1 MLRLFVFLMPAR
13 VHAPTPR
20 NLRLLAAALKRGEL
34 VAIPTETVYG
44 LAAHALDPRACR
56 RIFTAKR
63 RPDHD
68 PLIVHVTDL
77 RAAEE
82 LAEFND
88 AARVIARHFWP
99 GPLTL
104 VLPKKKI
111 VPGIVTSGQDTV
123 ALRSPAHP
131 LARKLLK
138 LSGLPL
144 AAPSA
149 NLFGYV
155 SPTTAEHVR
164 LGLGARIKHILDG
177 GACRVGV
184 ESTIVAVSPTGA
196 LRVLRPG
203 AISALEMLT
212 VLRRAGL
219 KARVASGK
227 TPAAV
232 LAPGLLDQHYSPHT
246 PLTLSPRISAAQR
259 RAVGQETA
267 LVFQRKPRTGG
278 ENIFWFSKTGQPTEA
293 AHNLFAVLREA
304 DGRNFK
310 RMMIETSPR
319 KGGALA
325 AAINDRLTRAA
336 GKRRSAP

>member
-1 MLRLFVFLMPAR
+1 MPAR
-13 VHAPTPR
+13 VYAPTPR
-20 NLRLLAAALKRGEL
+20 NLRLLAGALKRGEL

-44 LAAHALDPRACR
+44 LAAHALDVQACR

-68 PLIVHVTDL
+68 PLIVHVPDL

-82 LAEFND
+82 LAEFNN
-88 AARVIARHFWP
+88 AARVIVSHFWP

-104 VLPKKKI
+104 VLPKREI
-111 VPGIVTSGQDTV
+111 VPGIVTSGQSTV

-131 LARKLLK
+131 LARRLLK
-138 LSGLPL
+138 LSGVPL

-164 LGLGARIKHILDG
+164 LGLGQRIKHILDG

-184 ESTIVAVSPTGA
+184 ESTIVSVSASGQ

-203 AISALEMLT
+203 AISADELLAA
-212 VLRRAGL
+212 LNKAGL
-219 KARVASGK
+219 KGRVTSGK
-227 TPAAV
+227 SPSAV

-246 PLTLSPRISAAQR
+246 PLTITPRITAAQQK
-259 RAVGQETA
+259 ATGPDTA
-267 LVFQRKPRTGG
+267 LIFQQKPKAAGT
-278 ENIFWFSKTGQPTEA
+278 NVSWFSVEGALTEV
-293 AHNLFAVLREA
+293 AHNLYAVVRQADAGKFARMIVEA
-304 DGRNFK
+304 APK
-310 RMMIETSPR
+310 S
-319 KGGALA
+319 GGALA

-336 GKRRSAP
+336 GKRR

>member
-1 MLRLFVFLMPAR
+1 MLRLFVFPMPAR
-13 VHAPTPR
+13 VYSPTPR
-20 NLRLLAAALKRGEL
+20 NLRLLAAALQRGDL

-82 LAEFND
+82 LAEFNE
-88 AARVIARHFWP
+88 AARTIARHFWP

-111 VPGIVTSGQDTV
+111 VPAIVTSGQDTV

-131 LARKLLK
+131 LARQLLK

-164 LGLGARIKHILDG
+164 LGLGTRIKHILDG
-177 GACRVGV
+177 GSCRVGV
-184 ESTIVAVSPTGA
+184 ESTIVAVNPSGE
-196 LRVLRPG
+196 LHILRPG
-203 AISALEMLT
+203 AISAGDLHA

-219 KARVASGK
+219 KGHVMKTKARSSI
-227 TPAAV
+227 

-246 PLTLSPRISAAQR
+246 PLTITPCISAALQ
-259 RAVGQETA
+259 QEAGPDTA
-267 LVFQRKPRTGG
+267 LIFQRKPRIEGA
-278 ENIFWFSKTGQPTEA
+278 NIFWLSNTGEVAEA

-304 DGRNFK
+304 DRRKFH
-310 RMMIETSPR
+310 RMVIESAPNN
-319 KGGALA
+319 GGALA
-325 AAINDRLTRAA
+325 IAINDRLTRAA
-336 GKRRSAP
+336 GNRRIVR

>member
-1 MLRLFVFLMPAR
+1 MLRLFVFLMSAR
-13 VHAPTPR
+13 VYAPTPR

-44 LAAHALDPRACR
+44 LAAHALDTRACR
-56 RIFTAKR
+56 RIFTAKC

-82 LAEFND
+82 LAEFSD

-123 ALRSPAHP
+123 ALRSPAHL
-131 LARKLLK
+131 LARRLLK

-164 LGLGARIKHILDG
+164 LGLGGRIKHILDG

-184 ESTIVAVSPTGA
+184 ESTIVAVSPTGE

-203 AISALEMLT
+203 AISGAEMLA
-212 VLRRAGL
+212 VLRRVGV
-219 KARVASGK
+219 KARVVSGK
-227 TPAAV
+227 PSSPV

-246 PLTLSPRISAAQR
+246 PLTITPRITAAQR
-259 RAVGQETA
+259 KAADPDTA
-267 LVFQRKPRTGG
+267 LIFQRKPRTAGA
-278 ENIFWFSKTGQPTEA
+278 NIFWFSAVGDLSDA
-293 AHNLFAVLREA
+293 AHNLYAVLREA
-304 DGRNFK
+304 DAGKFA
-310 RMMIETSPR
+310 RMIVEAAP
-319 KGGALA
+319 KAGGALA
-325 AAINDRLTRAA
+325 VAINDRLTRAA
-336 GKRRSAP
+336 EKRRST

>member
-1 MLRLFVFLMPAR
+1 MPSR
-13 VHAPTPR
+13 VYAPTPR
-20 NLRLLAAALKRGEL
+20 NLRLLATALQRGEL

-44 LAAHALDPRACR
+44 LAAHALDTRACR
-56 RIFTAKR
+56 KIFTAKR

-68 PLIVHVTDL
+68 PLIVHVSDL
-77 RAAEE
+77 RAAEK

-104 VLPKKKI
+104 VLPKRKI

-131 LARKLLK
+131 LARRLLK

-164 LGLGARIKHILDG
+164 LGLGTRIKHILDG

-184 ESTIVAVSPTGA
+184 ESTIVAVSPTGV

-203 AISALEMLT
+203 AISGPDILA
-212 VLRRAGL
+212 VLRQAGL
-219 KARVASGK
+219 KARVVSGN
-227 TPAAV
+227 TPVAV
-232 LAPGLLDQHYSPHT
+232 LSPGLLDQHYSPHT
-246 PLTLSPRISAAQR
+246 PLTLTARITAAQR
-259 RAVGQETA
+259 KAVGADTA
-267 LVFQRKPRTGG
+267 LIFQRKPRNGG
-278 ENIFWFSKTGQPTEA
+278 ANTFWFSASGKPTEV
-293 AHNLFAVLREA
+293 AHNLFAILRQA
-304 DGRNFK
+304 DAGKFA
-310 RMMIETSPR
+310 RMIIESAPR
-319 KGGALA
+319 SGGALA
-325 AAINDRLTRAA
+325 TAINDRLTRAE
-336 GKRRSAP
+336 GKRR